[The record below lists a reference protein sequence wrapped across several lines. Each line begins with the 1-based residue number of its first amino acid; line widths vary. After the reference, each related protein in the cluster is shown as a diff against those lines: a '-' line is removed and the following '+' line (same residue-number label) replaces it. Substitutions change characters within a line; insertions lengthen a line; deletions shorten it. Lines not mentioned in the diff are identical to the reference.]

1 MRGIRNVKKKNL
13 IFGIF
18 FIVVFFVVIMHAYN
32 SYSATKEYFL
42 GDTNLDNKIN
52 LSDELV
58 LLRHIYAVKSGKN
71 TKWRLTGGA
80 LVNADIN
87 EDKTVNISDV
97 LNIKRY
103 LIAQKDK
110 SIAEKHADWNN
121 LCKKIVKEESDII
134 KTYTLTVKPENKQ
147 YIGENQNTITITAP
161 ELSYNVSFEGN
172 GGSTPY
178 TQKSIRG
185 FENWTLSGSGKIGN
199 KNLATTTY
207 TFEKGDAVLT
217 ANYKKEGKLIVL
229 PNSQKDKYRIE
240 GWYDSKE
247 LNNKIGNAGDTYSP
261 TQDIKLYAKWVEQGE
276 EPIRNIELNKSSV
289 IMDLSSNK
297 TEQLVAKISQT
308 DNNDNTNF
316 TWTSS
321 NTNVATVSNDG
332 LVTGEANGETVII
345 VKDDSGAVATCKVTV
360 QTSPIGI
367 TLNITEQKLDI
378 SSNNKFTLVPT
389 LIPATSSVNRT
400 IQVKSSD
407 PKVAIISTEGVV
419 TAKSNGTTVI
429 TFCTA
434 NGKEASCKVTV
445 QTSPTSISLDKTQ
458 LNIDTSIS
466 KTQKLVATINPT
478 TTNINKGLSWQSS
491 NPNIATVSNDGTVTG
506 IATGNTTIRV
516 TTQNGKSATCNVD
529 VKIQQTE
536 PVKVTLNKT
545 ALNID
550 LSGSKTD
557 KLIATTNSSESIN
570 WSSSNT
576 NIATVSN
583 EGLVTGKANGTAT
596 ITAKISS
603 GGEATCKVTVQTSP
617 TGISL
622 NVTKKTLDLSGTK
635 TFNITTIIIPSTAN
649 INNNIFMSS
658 SNPSVVQVTNK
669 GEVTGVSNG
678 TAKIIVKTSN
688 GKEASCDI
696 TVGTSPTGVS
706 LNVTKKTLDL
716 SGTKTF
722 SITATV
728 VPSTANMNK
737 TLSVKSDNEN
747 VATISGSGVV
757 TGKSNGTANITVQT
771 QNGKL
776 ATCNVAVQTS
786 PTNIYFKENKT
797 DKTKYL
803 SVKKGASKATNIVI
817 EPSTANVETK
827 ITYSIISGNNK
838 VASINSTT
846 GRILGK
852 QAGVVKIKAKTANG
866 KIAYIYLN
874 VKIGNKAF
882 DTTKLSNQNYT
893 KSSLLYSRSVDIGA
907 GFSPQIS
914 SHMQSFDID
923 SKGNIY
929 YGSNGSGTRKDS
941 FITYAS
947 KNKVSNNYMKITYFG
962 HQAAI
967 DMEESGTERYIWV
980 EALSH
985 ARGYNGYTG
994 NFIISRMKYIKGA
1007 SYKYAMGTVKEKN
1020 SSGKLLK
1027 TYKNPNGQNYIYINA
1042 KGNMIRGMHASVDEK
1057 NRLLAIFYG
1066 KQIFIYDL
1074 DEAIAIANA
1083 DYKQEVDTDDGKR
1096 IVEFQAKNLNS
1107 IKKLT
1112 TITIQS
1118 DRKNIDK
1125 DILSY
1130 AMQGFDLDGDYVYLA
1145 EGFAYSGEDGTTQKK
1160 SRAYVTVF
1168 NYMYNNNG
1176 YKPAKARM
1184 EVVAYNDTK
1193 SKAFLTSIGD
1203 TNMAEIE
1210 GIKVNSSGTNP
1221 IMYLGL
1227 MTKYNSTSKRST
1239 NILKYTY

>member
-1 MRGIRNVKKKNL
+1 MRGIRNVKKKHL

-71 TKWRLTGGA
+71 TKWRLTGDA

-87 EDKTVNISDV
+87 EDKTINISDV

-103 LIAQKDK
+103 LIAQKDE

-121 LCKKIVKEESDII
+121 LCKKIVKEESDIV

-147 YIGENQNTITITAP
+147 YMGENQNTITITAP

-172 GGSTPY
+172 GGSKPN

-207 TFEKGDAVLT
+207 TFENGDAVLT

-289 IMDLSSNK
+289 IMVLSSNK

-360 QTSPIGI
+360 QTSP
-367 TLNITEQKLDI
+367 
-378 SSNNKFTLVPT
+378 
-389 LIPATSSVNRT
+389 
-400 IQVKSSD
+400 
-407 PKVAIISTEGVV
+407 
-419 TAKSNGTTVI
+419 
-429 TFCTA
+429 
-434 NGKEASCKVTV
+434 
-445 QTSPTSISLDKTQ
+445 
-458 LNIDTSIS
+458 
-466 KTQKLVATINPT
+466 
-478 TTNINKGLSWQSS
+478 
-491 NPNIATVSNDGTVTG
+491 
-506 IATGNTTIRV
+506 
-516 TTQNGKSATCNVD
+516 
-529 VKIQQTE
+529 
-536 PVKVTLNKT
+536 
-545 ALNID
+545 
-550 LSGSKTD
+550 
-557 KLIATTNSSESIN
+557 
-570 WSSSNT
+570 
-576 NIATVSN
+576 
-583 EGLVTGKANGTAT
+583 
-596 ITAKISS
+596 
-603 GGEATCKVTVQTSP
+603 
-617 TGISL
+617 
-622 NVTKKTLDLSGTK
+622 
-635 TFNITTIIIPSTAN
+635 
-649 INNNIFMSS
+649 
-658 SNPSVVQVTNK
+658 
-669 GEVTGVSNG
+669 
-678 TAKIIVKTSN
+678 
-688 GKEASCDI
+688 
-696 TVGTSPTGVS
+696 
-706 LNVTKKTLDL
+706 
-716 SGTKTF
+716 
-722 SITATV
+722 
-728 VPSTANMNK
+728 
-737 TLSVKSDNEN
+737 
-747 VATISGSGVV
+747 
-757 TGKSNGTANITVQT
+757 
-771 QNGKL
+771 
-776 ATCNVAVQTS
+776 
-786 PTNIYFKENKT
+786 TNIYFKENKT

-817 EPSTANVETK
+817 EPSTANVETE

-846 GRILGK
+846 GIILGK

-882 DTTKLSNQNYT
+882 DTTKVSNQNYT

-914 SHMQSFDID
+914 SYMQSFDID

-929 YGSNGSGTRKDS
+929 YGSIGSGTRKDS

-962 HQAAI
+962 HQSAI
-967 DMEESGTERYIWV
+967 DMEENGTERYVWV
-980 EALSH
+980 EALSY
-985 ARGYNGYTG
+985 ARGDYGYTG

-1007 SYKYAMGTVKEKN
+1007 SYKYAMGTVKEKD
-1020 SSGKLLK
+1020 SSGKQLK
-1027 TYKNPNGQNYIYINA
+1027 TYKNPNGQNFIYINVN
-1042 KGNMIRGMHASVDEK
+1042 GNMIRGMHASVDEK

-1066 KQIFIYDL
+1066 KQILIYDL

-1145 EGFAYSGEDGTTQKK
+1145 EGFNVTKTGEIK

-1184 EVVAYNDTK
+1184 EVVAYNNTK

-1227 MTKYNSTSKRST
+1227 MTNYKSTSKRST

>member
-1 MRGIRNVKKKNL
+1 MRGIRNVKKKHL

-71 TKWRLTGGA
+71 TKWRLTGDA

-87 EDKTVNISDV
+87 EDKTINISDV

-103 LIAQKDK
+103 LIAQKDE

-121 LCKKIVKEESDII
+121 LCKKIVKEESDIV

-147 YIGENQNTITITAP
+147 YMGENQNTITITAP

-172 GGSTPY
+172 GGSKTN
-178 TQKSIRG
+178 TQKSIRE

-207 TFEKGDAVLT
+207 TFENGDAVLT

-247 LNNKIGNAGDTYSP
+247 LNNKIGNAGDTYLP
-261 TQDIKLYAKWVEQGE
+261 TQDIKLYAKWIEQGE

-316 TWTSS
+316 IWTSS

-345 VKDDSGAVATCKVTV
+345 VKDHSGAVATCKVT
-360 QTSPIGI
+360 
-367 TLNITEQKLDI
+367 
-378 SSNNKFTLVPT
+378 
-389 LIPATSSVNRT
+389 
-400 IQVKSSD
+400 
-407 PKVAIISTEGVV
+407 
-419 TAKSNGTTVI
+419 
-429 TFCTA
+429 
-434 NGKEASCKVTV
+434 
-445 QTSPTSISLDKTQ
+445 
-458 LNIDTSIS
+458 
-466 KTQKLVATINPT
+466 
-478 TTNINKGLSWQSS
+478 
-491 NPNIATVSNDGTVTG
+491 
-506 IATGNTTIRV
+506 
-516 TTQNGKSATCNVD
+516 
-529 VKIQQTE
+529 
-536 PVKVTLNKT
+536 
-545 ALNID
+545 
-550 LSGSKTD
+550 
-557 KLIATTNSSESIN
+557 
-570 WSSSNT
+570 
-576 NIATVSN
+576 
-583 EGLVTGKANGTAT
+583 
-596 ITAKISS
+596 
-603 GGEATCKVTVQTSP
+603 
-617 TGISL
+617 
-622 NVTKKTLDLSGTK
+622 
-635 TFNITTIIIPSTAN
+635 
-649 INNNIFMSS
+649 
-658 SNPSVVQVTNK
+658 
-669 GEVTGVSNG
+669 
-678 TAKIIVKTSN
+678 
-688 GKEASCDI
+688 
-696 TVGTSPTGVS
+696 
-706 LNVTKKTLDL
+706 
-716 SGTKTF
+716 
-722 SITATV
+722 
-728 VPSTANMNK
+728 
-737 TLSVKSDNEN
+737 
-747 VATISGSGVV
+747 
-757 TGKSNGTANITVQT
+757 
-771 QNGKL
+771 
-776 ATCNVAVQTS
+776 VQTS

-846 GRILGK
+846 GKITGK

-866 KIAYIYLN
+866 KSAYIYLN

-962 HQAAI
+962 HQSAI
-967 DMEESGTERYIWV
+967 DMEESGTERYVWV
-980 EALSH
+980 EALSY

-1007 SYKYAMGTVKEKN
+1007 SYKYAMGTVKEKD
-1020 SSGKLLK
+1020 SSGKQLK
-1027 TYKNPNGQNYIYINA
+1027 TYKNPNGHNFIYINA

-1083 DYKQEVDTDDGKR
+1083 DYKQEIDTDDGKR

-1210 GIKVNSSGTNP
+1210 GIKVDSSGTNP